1 MVREVPRKTNM
12 EKRGKKGKAPPVL
25 DGGQVRRSQWSED
38 MTKHRL
44 DEAEPAWAGGAWE
57 RAEVTRS
64 PGNVGSQGW
73 ANSSSIQAETS
84 S

>member
-1 MVREVPRKTNM
+1 M
-12 EKRGKKGKAPPVL
+12 
-25 DGGQVRRSQWSED
+25 RRSQWSED